1 MDLAMEESSGEGHER
16 FSFCKWLEFWM
27 VNLENMHT
35 GDIIQTESIIFR
47 NLYAYTYAYMYVT
60 TVNEKRRCE
69 FEKEQG
75 GPCGRLWRE
84 DKEEINDV
92 IIL

>member
-1 MDLAMEESSGEGHER
+1 MDLAMEESSGEGHGR
-16 FSFCKWLEFWM
+16 FSCCKWLEFS
-27 VNLENMHT
+27 VANLENMHT
-35 GDIIQTESIIFR
+35 GDIIQTEPILFR

-60 TVNEKRRCE
+60 TVNEKRRCA
-69 FEKEQG
+69 FEKKQG

-84 DKEEINDV
+84 DREEINEE